1 MKNLGQFEISR
12 FDTAITDD
20 NHPGGTALIAESAA
34 QDSKMTLIMPSMS
47 VSQIVTC
54 LLASAQES
62 RYDNMSLID
71 VEAEYRKATQPAAMP
86 EILRIKIDYEKKCS
100 FSMQEAGCY
109 TFDFQ
114 RLYSTK
120 RDFVFGI
127 WLQHPPHL
135 QPSALK
141 NRPLHEE
148 NGLGCHE
155 ALPTPNEYFSA
166 CRPGETLTYCFPFN

>member
-62 RYDNMSLID
+62 RYDNMS
-71 VEAEYRKATQPAAMP
+71 
-86 EILRIKIDYEKKCS
+86 
-100 FSMQEAGCY
+100 
-109 TFDFQ
+109 
-114 RLYSTK
+114 
-120 RDFVFGI
+120 
-127 WLQHPPHL
+127 
-135 QPSALK
+135 
-141 NRPLHEE
+141 
-148 NGLGCHE
+148 
-155 ALPTPNEYFSA
+155 
-166 CRPGETLTYCFPFN
+166 

>member
-34 QDSKMTLIMPSMS
+34 QDSKMTLIMPSMI

-86 EILRIKIDYEKKCS
+86 EILRIKIDYEKKMLILDAGS
-100 FSMQEAGCY
+100 GLLHFRLSEA
-109 TFDFQ
+109 
-114 RLYSTK
+114 
-120 RDFVFGI
+120 V
-127 WLQHPPHL
+127 
-135 QPSALK
+135 
-141 NRPLHEE
+141 LHEK
-148 NGLGCHE
+148 GLCVWDM
-155 ALPTPNEYFSA
+155 ASTSTTPT
-166 CRPGETLTYCFPFN
+166 TLSPKESSSS